1 MVAVDLDALRPVA
14 AEVELVAGLLREV
27 GPATA
32 AELAADLEMPLATVG
47 GALRMLERAGRAR
60 ATGRSWLAVTPA
72 PRRPR
77 RSWRAGA
84 GLGA

>member
-1 MVAVDLDALRPVA
+1 MVAVDLDALRPMA
-14 AEVELVAGLLREV
+14 AEVELVAGLLGEV

-32 AELAADLEMPLATVG
+32 AELAADVDLPLATVG

-60 ATGRSWLAVTPA
+60 ATGRSWLAVMPT

-77 RSWRAGA
+77 RSWQAGA
-84 GLGA
+84 DLGA